1 MTATLACLALLT
13 TLAAEPERR
22 DAVGDP
28 LPPYAVTRLGT
39 DRLALEWCRLLEF
52 SPDDRLLVGRS
63 DHGDLR
69 VWDAAS
75 GRLLWS
81 AAPWDELWP
90 NKFGRDGWSAAAWS
104 PDGKQLAAAHPEGTI
119 RLFDAATGR
128 QIEKFHRAPP
138 AATHLAFQPN
148 GHLLAASGQEPG
160 VTLWDL
166 EEGKLFGSRK
176 TTDSPVGLAW
186 TADGKSLVAVGG
198 KRGNSGECMV
208 TVWDAAGKELKQY
221 TFEQKGKFPGA
232 LSRDGRWYAMPSED
246 YKTLHLLD
254 ALTGKDAGRIEA
266 GVRLVPPPSFASGG
280 RYLTA
285 PSYDGIAR
293 LWEVEGGKLVRQF
306 EATKQLP
313 VGCAVSSDGK
323 RLAIAEVGGVV
334 SVWDAAKGKPPH
346 DLPGHRGDQG
356 VTVAFSADGKSV
368 YTAATERGFATV
380 VQFEWWHEWS
390 LRRWDAATGK
400 ELHVRREEV
409 KKQPGFLLFSPDG
422 RRLAVADVEGRLE
435 IWDTERAERLSTGA
449 LPTRDQ
455 KNISGDKVW
464 VFQRIDFG
472 RPVFTGDGRVLLGG
486 SSTGIARWDVEANK
500 PLPTLDYPD
509 KPGPNYTV
517 WSVGLGGSRSLL
529 VTARRDKEYELAQ
542 LDVETGAPRRRLTF
556 LSRGLTTLV
565 GSPDGRLVVVHESG
579 RCVLCEMADG
589 ARRLEFDLGGKR
601 CTAAAFSPDGRLLF
615 LAVAAKARETTI
627 RVIRRSTGELLRELK
642 DDRRG
647 GVTTL
652 VVSPDGTRLASA
664 GGGTA
669 VLIWDVGGL
678 SAPKPGGPLGEKDA
692 EALWNDLRGDGAA
705 AHRAIARLAEAGAPA
720 VAALR
725 PRTKALAPPDEKRV
739 AQLLKDLDAEEF
751 ETRERASEEL
761 EKLGDKARGAL
772 RGVLAGQSSTEA
784 KRRAMALLEK
794 LDKGGAPSAEVT
806 WLRVVEALEF
816 NASPEARD
824 WLRELAKDPPSKAV
838 GADVEAALARL
849 KDRGKD

>member
-1 MTATLACLALLT
+1 MTAILTCLALLT
-13 TLAAEPERR
+13 THAAEPERR

-28 LPPYAVTRLGT
+28 LPPYAVARLGT

-63 DHGDLR
+63 DHTELR

-81 AAPWDELWP
+81 AAPSPEEQRGMR
-90 NKFGRDGWSAAAWS
+90 NWSAVAWS

-119 RLFDAATGR
+119 RLFDTATGR

-148 GHLLAASGQEPG
+148 GHLLAASGPEPG

-176 TTDSPVGLAW
+176 TTDTPAGLAW

-198 KRGNSGECMV
+198 KIGDRNECAV

-232 LSRDGRWYAMPSED
+232 LSRDGRWYAMPSTD
-246 YKTLHLLD
+246 YKTLHLMD
-254 ALTGKDAGRIEA
+254 PLTGKEAGRIEA
-266 GVRLVPPPSFASGG
+266 GVRLVPPPSLASGG

-285 PSYDGIAR
+285 PSDDGTAR

-306 EATKQLP
+306 EATRQLP

-323 RLAIAEVGGVV
+323 RLAIAEVGGTVI
-334 SVWDAAKGKPPH
+334 VWDVAKGKPLH
-346 DLPGHRGDQG
+346 DFPGHRGDG
-356 VTVAFSADGKSV
+356 AITVAFSADGKSV

-380 VQFEWWHEWS
+380 GGGWWHEWS

-409 KKQPGFLLFSPDG
+409 KQQPGFLLLSTDG
-422 RRLAVADVEGRLE
+422 RRLAVADIEGRLE
-435 IWDTERAERLSTGA
+435 VWDTERAERLSTGT
-449 LPTRDQ
+449 LPTREQ

-464 VFQRIDFG
+464 VLQRIDFQ
-472 RPVFTGDGRVLLGG
+472 RPVFTADGRVLLAGT
-486 SSTGIARWDVEANK
+486 SAGIARLDIEANK
-500 PLPTLDYPD
+500 LLRTLDYPD
-509 KPGPNYTV
+509 KPGSTYSV

-529 VTARRDKEYELAQ
+529 VTARRDKEYEVAQ
-542 LDVETGAPRRRLTF
+542 LDLETGAPSRRLPF
-556 LSRGLTTLV
+556 RYIGFPAPV
-565 GSPDGRLVVVHESG
+565 GSPDGRLMVVHEGG
-579 RCVLCEMADG
+579 RCAVCETAAG

-615 LAVAAKARETTI
+615 LAVADKAHETTI
-627 RVIRRSTGELLRELK
+627 RVIRCSTGELLRELK

-647 GVTTL
+647 GATTL

-664 GGGTA
+664 GAGTA

-678 SAPKPGGPLGEKDA
+678 PAPKPGGPLAEGDA
-692 EALWNDLRGDGAA
+692 EALWNDLRGGGAA

-761 EKLGDKARGAL
+761 EKLGDKARGPL
-772 RGVLAGQSSTEA
+772 RGVLAGQPSPEA
-784 KRRAMALLEK
+784 KRRATALLEK

-824 WLRELAKDPPSKAV
+824 WLRELAKDPPSKVV
-838 GADVEAALARL
+838 GADVKAALERL